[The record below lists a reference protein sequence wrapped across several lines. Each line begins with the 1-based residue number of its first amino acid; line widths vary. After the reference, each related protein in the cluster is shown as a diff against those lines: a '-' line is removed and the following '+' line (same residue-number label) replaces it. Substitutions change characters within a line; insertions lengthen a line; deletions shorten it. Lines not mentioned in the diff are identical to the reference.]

1 MPKGLFIVFEG
12 VDGSGTTT
20 QAKILATALE
30 DKGHSVVLTREPG
43 GTPIAERIRQLVLDP
58 ALRVMTY
65 RTELLL
71 FAASRAQH
79 VEELIAPSLSA
90 GKVVICD
97 RFTASTLAYQAYGR
111 GLDPTIAEQVN
122 SFAIGECKPDITIF
136 LNLPLE
142 EAQLRRQSRG
152 DAVDRLEEA
161 GERLQALVANGYEEI
176 ARSHPDVVSIVVDAR
191 PQQNEIADSILQSLT
206 ERWPHLYKA
215 ASNTEGANEE
225 LV

>member
-30 DKGHSVVLTREPG
+30 GRGRKVVLTREPG
-43 GTPIAERIRQLVLDP
+43 GTPVAEQIRQLVLDP
-58 ALRVMTY
+58 ALRDMKY

-79 VEELIAPSLSA
+79 VEELIAPSLAA

-111 GLDPTIAEQVN
+111 GLDTDLAEQVN
-122 SFAIGECKPDITIF
+122 SLAVGSCKPDLTIF
-136 LNLPLE
+136 LSLPLE
-142 EAQLRRQSRG
+142 EALRRRQSRG
-152 DAVDRLEEA
+152 GATDRLEDA
-161 GERLQALVANGYEEI
+161 GERLQALVAKGYEEI
-176 ARSHPDVVSIVVDAR
+176 ARSQPDASMVVDAR
-191 PQQNEIADSILQSLT
+191 PEPDVIANRIQQSLS
-206 ERWPHLYKA
+206 ERWSDLYK
-215 ASNTEGANEE
+215 ASNTEE
-225 LV
+225 